1 MLGGGGEEEETA
13 TVKQGVKKEENERRN
28 GEITLPS
35 PLNLLTF
42 QDPYLCG
49 LHVISD
55 GDDASFSSEKFFK
68 PRWGQRL
75 PSGKNKYHVCIGL

>member
-1 MLGGGGEEEETA
+1 MRFKHIKQKDFLYAGGGGEEETA

-42 QDPYLCG
+42 QHPYLCG
-49 LHVISD
+49 LHVISG
-55 GDDASFSSEKFFK
+55 GDDASFSSE
-68 PRWGQRL
+68 
-75 PSGKNKYHVCIGL
+75 

>member
-1 MLGGGGEEEETA
+1 MRFKHIKQKDFLYAGGG
-13 TVKQGVKKEENERRN
+13 KKRRQGLKKEENERRN

-49 LHVISD
+49 LHVISG
-55 GDDASFSSEKFFK
+55 GDDASFSSE
-68 PRWGQRL
+68 
-75 PSGKNKYHVCIGL
+75 